1 MRFRLALII
10 VAVFSIVLVG
20 CGKPMEN
27 KELKGDRSDTQGSM
41 KNNTQKDPTV
51 DENK

>member
-1 MRFRLALII
+1 MRLRLAFVI
-10 VAVFSIVLVG
+10 VAVLSILLIG